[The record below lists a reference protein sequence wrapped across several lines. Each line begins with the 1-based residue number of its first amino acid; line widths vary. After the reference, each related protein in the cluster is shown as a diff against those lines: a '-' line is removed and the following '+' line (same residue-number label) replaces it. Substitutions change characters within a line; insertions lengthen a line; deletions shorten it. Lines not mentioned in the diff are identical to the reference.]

1 VSALP
6 REISTLETDADGGEE
21 SWNVSYSGY
30 LLMPS
35 GPTRGINTS
44 TTACMYVYI
53 YSPAYGTKQH
63 RPVDVGVTRPGRA
76 IPTIPRL
83 TGETTR
89 DVSLLSRAGEG
100 VAGCSRRLDLS
111 TLLFFLSH
119 WFCFTSCCY
128 LEEECNHQIRDGL
141 GQILDRFPVLRS
153 HTYL

>member
-44 TTACMYVYI
+44 TTACMYTS

-76 IPTIPRL
+76 IPTTPRL

-89 DVSLLSRAGEG
+89 DVSLLSRAGGGGGCG
-100 VAGCSRRLDLS
+100 VLS
-111 TLLFFLSH
+111 TIGPTLLFF
-119 WFCFTSCCY
+119 
-128 LEEECNHQIRDGL
+128 
-141 GQILDRFPVLRS
+141 
-153 HTYL
+153 